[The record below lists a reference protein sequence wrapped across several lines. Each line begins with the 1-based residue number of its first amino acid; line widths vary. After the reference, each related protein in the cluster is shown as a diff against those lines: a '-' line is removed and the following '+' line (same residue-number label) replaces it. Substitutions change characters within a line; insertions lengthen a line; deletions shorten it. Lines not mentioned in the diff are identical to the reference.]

1 MSAPTK
7 QRTVRVTESTH
18 HALHNLSSDSGESMT
33 AIIERAVDLYRRE
46 QILLQANAAWAKLME
61 DPEAKAELDAED
73 ALWDATVG
81 DGLEDDPW

>member
-1 MSAPTK
+1 MSTSTK
-7 QRTVRVTESTH
+7 QRNVRVTEATH
-18 HALHNLSSDSGESMT
+18 EMLRTLSSSSEDSMS

-46 QILLQANAAWAKLME
+46 QILRQANAAWAKLME